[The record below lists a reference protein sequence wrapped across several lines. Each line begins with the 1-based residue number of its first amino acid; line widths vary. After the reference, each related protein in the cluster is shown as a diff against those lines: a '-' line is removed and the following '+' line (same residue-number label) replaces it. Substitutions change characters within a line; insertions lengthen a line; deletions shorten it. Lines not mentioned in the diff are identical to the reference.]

1 MPRMNVLSQTL
12 AVTAMNLRALRARLP
27 SSMVSIVG
35 IAGVVVI
42 FVGVLSISEGFR
54 RTLELAGSN
63 RVAVVLR
70 GGATSEMASSFSP
83 EQVRIIEQAP
93 GIARDASGPIA
104 SAELFTAV
112 DQIKRSTGTP
122 ANAPLRGIE
131 PPGVRT
137 REHFALLA
145 GRMFATGRNEVI
157 VGRGAAQTLNG
168 LDVGATVK
176 WGNDSWQVV
185 GMFADHGS
193 VAESEIWT
201 DSRVLQSA
209 YALGGT
215 FQTVRVLLKTP
226 AAFKQFKDALTADP
240 RLNVSV
246 LTEQKFYAEQSST
259 LTTIVRT
266 AGSVLGLLMGVGA
279 VFGALNTMY
288 SAVAS
293 RSAEIATLRAIG
305 FGGAPVLVSVMAE
318 SLLLGVIGGAAGAA
332 IAYFG
337 FDGLQTSTLNFS
349 SFSQVSFAFEVTPAL
364 VATAIAY
371 ALLLGLAGGL
381 LPAIHAVR
389 QPIVM
394 GLRAA

>member
-1 MPRMNVLSQTL
+1 MRVLAQTL
-12 AVTAMNLRALRARLP
+12 AVTAMNLRALRARRA

-35 IAGVVVI
+35 IAGVVMI

-63 RVAVVLR
+63 RVAIVLR

-83 EQVRIIEQAP
+83 EQVQIIEQAP
-93 GIARDASGPIA
+93 GVAQDASGPIA

-112 DQIKRSTGTP
+112 DQTKRSTGTA

-131 PPGVRT
+131 PSGART
-137 REHFALLA
+137 REQFKLLA

-157 VGRGAAQTLNG
+157 VGRAAAQTLSG
-168 LDVGATVK
+168 LDIGATVK
-176 WGNDSWQVV
+176 WGNNSWQVV
-185 GMFADHGS
+185 GMFADGGS
-193 VAESEIWT
+193 VSESEIWT
-201 DSRVLQSA
+201 DARVLQSA
-209 YALGGT
+209 YALGGA
-215 FQTVRVLLKTP
+215 FQTVRVRLVSL
-226 AAFKQFKDALTADP
+226 AAFKEFKDRLTADP

-246 LTEQKFYAEQSST
+246 QTERQFYAEQSAT
-259 LTTIVRT
+259 LTAIVRT
-266 AGSVLGLLMGVGA
+266 AGTVLGLLMGVGA

-293 RSAEIATLRAIG
+293 RTAEIATLRAIG
-305 FGGAPVLVSVMAE
+305 FGGVPVLVSVVAE
-318 SLLLGVIGGAAGAA
+318 SLLLGLIGGAAGAA
-332 IAYFG
+332 IAYLG

-349 SFSQVSFAFEVTPAL
+349 SFTQVSFAFTVTAPL
-364 VATAIAY
+364 VITAIAY

-381 LPAIHAVR
+381 LPALHAVR
-389 QPIVM
+389 QPIIA